1 MKKKALEQALA
12 VLKIYAKNNPDI
24 KLGKVSEILKELKAY
39 PESTLRNIIR
49 DFKPKPE
56 IVTRKKVVPPS
67 NTSPPKLKV
76 VPTKKK
82 KRGGM
87 IGGNELVSSLY
98 DKV

>member
-1 MKKKALEQALA
+1 MKQKALEQALA
-12 VLKIYAKNNPDI
+12 VIKLYVKNNPGI
-24 KLGKVSEILKELKAY
+24 KLGKVSDVLKELKEY
-39 PESTLRNIIR
+39 PESTLRSIIR

-56 IVTRKKVVPPS
+56 IVTSKKVVPPS
-67 NTSPPKLKV
+67 NTPPPKLKV

>member
-67 NTSPPKLKV
+67 NTPPPKLKV
-76 VPTKKK
+76 VPK

>member
-12 VLKIYAKNNPDI
+12 VLKIYAQNNPGI
-24 KLGKVSEILKELKAY
+24 KLGKVSEVLKELKAY
-39 PESTLRNIIR
+39 PESTLRSIIR

-56 IVTRKKVVPPS
+56 IVTKKKIVSPS
-67 NTSPPKLKV
+67 KKSPPKLTV
-76 VPTKKK
+76 VPK
-82 KRGGM
+82 KRGGF